1 MPNTI
6 QFYFQLVEK
15 VEHVQTFQLIEIN
28 FEFVEN
34 VIFFV
39 ITLNNFTISRNRIQL
54 NGLCNDCFTHPFHLP
69 YAFFVI
75 STFVSL
81 SNDKRY
87 FGIHEKSC

>member
-34 VIFFV
+34 VIFF
-39 ITLNNFTISRNRIQL
+39 LL
-54 NGLCNDCFTHPFHLP
+54 LH
-69 YAFFVI
+69 
-75 STFVSL
+75 
-81 SNDKRY
+81 
-87 FGIHEKSC
+87 

>member
-34 VIFFV
+34 VIFFCYY
-39 ITLNNFTISRNRIQL
+39 IEQL
-54 NGLCNDCFTHPFHLP
+54 HDFKKSN
-69 YAFFVI
+69 
-75 STFVSL
+75 STKLIV
-81 SNDKRY
+81 
-87 FGIHEKSC
+87 